1 MKQMRRVLL
10 FCCLI
15 SLSLSVLSQECPP
28 EWVKYTFGE
37 YLYVIEN
44 DHNTKNL
51 SETDYKNYLLDIART
66 NLAKQVEM
74 QVQQTAVLK
83 KEAINGRANITYGS
97 STTFQTDVNLKLVG
111 THTKYNP
118 TTREGWAIAYIDK
131 QAAISFYQSE
141 VYSGLARIESALMIA
156 QNYVANDF
164 KTKAKETL
172 QAALQELS
180 TLDTNLFWLRLFGQQ
195 QSLSSTQEE
204 KRNTLE
210 QQLRTEMAALEH
222 SNRIC
227 LVCTADLFG
236 AGYPS
241 LQNKVKGMLATQGC
255 TFVDNP
261 AEADW
266 SISISAS
273 AREYNAATHG
283 NYTAYTTYIDAFV
296 TITKMATGQRIC
308 EDELTRKGSHT
319 MNYKEAAR
327 TAYKDMTEDIIN
339 LLKTYIQ

>member
-1 MKQMRRVLL
+1 MQRIVIFFCLL
-10 FCCLI
+10 
-15 SLSLSVLSQECPP
+15 SLSLSVSSQQCPP
-28 EWVKYTFGE
+28 EWVKYTLGE
-37 YLYVIEN
+37 YLYVIEH

-51 SETDYKNYLLDIART
+51 SETDYKNHLLDIART
-66 NLAKQVEM
+66 NLAKQVE
-74 QVQQTAVLK
+74 VEIQQIAVLK
-83 KEAINGRANITYGS
+83 KEAVNGQTNITYRS
-97 STTFQTDVNLKLVG
+97 VATFETDVNLKLVG
-111 THTKYNP
+111 TYTMYNP
-118 TTREGWAIAYIDK
+118 TTREGWAIAYINK
-131 QAAISFYQSE
+131 QAAIGFYQGE

-156 QNYVANDF
+156 QNYVAHDF

-172 QAALQELS
+172 QAALQELP
-180 TLDTNLFWLRLFGQQ
+180 TLDTNLFWLRLFGQNQ
-195 QSLSSTQEE
+195 ALSTSQEE

-210 QQLRTEMAALEH
+210 QKLRMEIAALEY

-236 AGYPS
+236 ASYPS

-266 SISISAS
+266 SINITAS

-296 TITKMATGQRIC
+296 TITKIATGQRIC
-308 EDELTRKGSHT
+308 EDELTLKGSHT
-319 MNYKEAAR
+319 MNYTEAAR
-327 TAYKDMTEDIIN
+327 KAYKEITENIIN
-339 LLKTYIQ
+339 LLKTYMQ

>member
-1 MKQMRRVLL
+1 MQRIVIFFCLL
-10 FCCLI
+10 
-15 SLSLSVLSQECPP
+15 SLSLSVSSQQCPP
-28 EWVKYTFGE
+28 EWVKYTLGE

-51 SETDYKNYLLDIART
+51 SETDYKNHLLNIART
-66 NLAKQVEM
+66 NLAKQVE
-74 QVQQTAVLK
+74 VEIQQIAVLK
-83 KEAINGRANITYGS
+83 KEAVNGQTNITYGS
-97 STTFQTDVNLKLVG
+97 VATFETDVNLKLVG
-111 THTKYNP
+111 TYTMYNP
-118 TTREGWAIAYIDK
+118 TTREGWAIAYINK
-131 QAAISFYQSE
+131 QAAIGFYQGE
-141 VYSGLARIESALMIA
+141 VYSGLAHIESALMIA

-172 QAALQELS
+172 QAALQELP
-180 TLDTNLFWLRLFGQQ
+180 TLDTNLFWLRLFGQNQ
-195 QSLSSTQEE
+195 ALSTSQEE

-210 QQLRTEMAALEH
+210 QKLRMEIAALEY

-236 AGYPS
+236 ASYPS

-266 SISISAS
+266 SISITAS

-296 TITKMATGQRIC
+296 TITKIATGQRIC
-308 EDELTRKGSHT
+308 EDELTLKGSHT
-319 MNYKEAAR
+319 MNYTEAAR
-327 TAYKDMTEDIIN
+327 KAYKDITENIIN
-339 LLKTYIQ
+339 LLKTHMQ